1 MDFKLTDGQEM
12 LKKTVREFAEKVVG
26 PRAEEVDQTGIFPR
40 NTFEQ
45 MAKLGFTGIGTPEE
59 YGGSGGNDIDKVITV
74 TELAKKC
81 AATAGILSIHT
92 IFASVL
98 SKFGNEEQK
107 KKYLPEVTSGGHLAA
122 FALTEPNAGSD
133 AAAVRTTAVLDEET
147 GEYVLNGTKCFISG
161 GGQAKYL
168 LIFALTDPTKG
179 VKGLSCILVEKGTPG
194 FSVGKI
200 ENKMGIHGSETAE
213 LIFDQCRVPK
223 ENLVGKEGTGFKI
236 AMTALDG
243 ARIGV
248 AAQALGIAE
257 GALDESVKY
266 MNERVQFGKPIKA
279 LQGLQWY
286 IADMATK
293 TECAKWMIYYAAYL
307 KSTGKPHTKEA
318 AIAKLNAAETARFV
332 TNLALQI
339 HGGYGYMKDYPLERM
354 YRDAKITEIYEGT
367 SEIHKVVISRAVLNS
382 NGK

>member
-40 NTFEQ
+40 DTFEQ
-45 MAKLGFTGIGTPEE
+45 MAKLGLTGIGTPEE

-98 SKFGNEEQK
+98 LKFGSEEQK
-107 KKYLPEVTSGGHLAA
+107 KKYLPEVTTGGHLAA

-168 LIFALTDPTKG
+168 LIFALTDPSKG

-194 FSVGKI
+194 FTVGKI

-223 ENLVGKEGTGFKI
+223 ENLVGKEGAGFKM
-236 AMTALDG
+236 AMNALDG

-307 KSTGKPHTKEA
+307 KSTGQPHTKEA
-318 AIAKLNAAETARFV
+318 AIAKLNASENARFV

>member
-40 NTFEQ
+40 DTFEQ
-45 MAKLGFTGIGTPEE
+45 MAKLGLTGIGTPEE

-98 SKFGNEEQK
+98 LKFGSEEQK
-107 KKYLPEVTSGGHLAA
+107 KKYLPKVTSGGHLAA

-168 LIFALTDPTKG
+168 LIFALTDPSKG

-194 FSVGKI
+194 FTVGKI

-223 ENLVGKEGTGFKI
+223 ENLVGKEGAGFKM
-236 AMTALDG
+236 AMNALDG

-307 KSTGKPHTKEA
+307 KSTGQPHTKEA
-318 AIAKLNAAETARFV
+318 AIAKLNASENARFV